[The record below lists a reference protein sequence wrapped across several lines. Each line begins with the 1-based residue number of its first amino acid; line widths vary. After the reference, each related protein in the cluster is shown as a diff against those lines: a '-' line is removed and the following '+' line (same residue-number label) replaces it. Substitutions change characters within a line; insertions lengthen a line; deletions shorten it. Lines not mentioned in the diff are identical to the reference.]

1 MRVAAIDMGTN
12 TFHLLI
18 VELKNEQIEVLQK
31 ISRFVYIGKGGIN
44 DGKLTSE
51 AFERA
56 LNTLKEFRQSID
68 SCQVPNS
75 NIMAVATSAIRSAKN
90 GKELTD
96 KIFEQTQIQVQ
107 VISGEQEA
115 SLIYEGVRKAVSIP
129 ANQTAL
135 IMDIGGGSVEFIIST
150 SEKMLWKQSFEI
162 GAQRL
167 YDQFHHQEP
176 ISKNSITSLEKY
188 LDEILQPLWE
198 ATKSYHL
205 DFLIGSAGTFNTLRE
220 MHLRAYHKEME
231 EAYLIPNEDFQKIHF
246 SMIPKNREERLLI
259 DGMVEKRVDMIVVAS
274 CLLHFV
280 MQKLQ
285 LPYMRISTASLR
297 EGVMRLLL
305 SKKDLQR

>member
-18 VELKNEQIEVLQK
+18 TELKNGQIEVLQK

-56 LNTLKEFRQSID
+56 LNTLQEFRQAID
-68 SCQVPNS
+68 TYQVPQS

-96 KIFEQTQIQVQ
+96 KILELTQIQVQ

-115 SLIYEGVRKAVSIP
+115 SLIYEGVRKAVPIP
-129 ANQTAL
+129 EKQTAL
-135 IMDIGGGSVEFIIST
+135 IMDIGGGSVEFIIAAH
-150 SEKMLWKQSFEI
+150 EKMLWKQSFEI

-167 YDQFHHQEP
+167 YDQFHRQEP
-176 ISKNSITSLEKY
+176 IAPSSIESLEKY
-188 LDEILQPLWE
+188 LDEKLQTLWH
-198 ATKSYHL
+198 ATQRYRP

-220 MHLRAYHKEME
+220 IHLRAHQKQME
-231 EAYLIPNEDFQKIHF
+231 EAYLIPTKDFEKIHF
-246 SMIPKNREERLLI
+246 EMIPKNREERLLI

-285 LPYMRISTASLR
+285 LPFMRISTASLR

-305 SKKDLQR
+305 AKQDLQS